1 MLPAPESDR
10 SMRYGQDRVGA
21 LAKPAP
27 VPRPLRALSAAE
39 QEKVAENRAAVHE
52 HLPEML
58 PFIKELHEAG
68 LIDGWR
74 SVVKVELLQEGKNHG
89 NA

>member
-1 MLPAPESDR
+1 MI
-10 SMRYGQDRVGA
+10 YGQDQGRA
-21 LAKPAP
+21 LVKPDP

-39 QEKVAENRAAVHE
+39 QAKVAENRAAVHKYM
-52 HLPEML
+52 PEML

-74 SVVKVELLQEGKNHG
+74 SVVKVELIKEGNNHG
-89 NA
+89 DA

>member
-1 MLPAPESDR
+1 MSYR
-10 SMRYGQDRVGA
+10 QDRGRA
-21 LAKPAP
+21 LVKSNPA
-27 VPRPLRALSAAE
+27 PRPLRALSAAE
-39 QEKVAENRAAVHE
+39 QEKVAENRAAVHKY
-52 HLPEML
+52 LPEML

>member
-1 MLPAPESDR
+1 MK
-10 SMRYGQDRVGA
+10 YGQDRGRA
-21 LAKPAP
+21 LEKLEP
-27 VPRPLRALSAAE
+27 VRRPLRTLSVAE
-39 QEKVAENRAAVHE
+39 QAKVAENRAAVHE

-68 LIDGWR
+68 MIDGWR
-74 SVVKVELLQEGKNHG
+74 SVVKVELFKEGKDHG